1 MSYLRDHIKMV
12 GEHFDN
18 KLYQF
23 IFKNGMDCQFDP
35 ARSFDISPGVKQEC
49 YRNATL
55 TALETSHLTFVEG
68 YVTIYGV
75 PISHAWLVD
84 RTGLVFEPTLR
95 PDDSVDRIA
104 EYFGVPFKTEYVLKA
119 LKKNKVYGLLDPWHS
134 KKTFMRMIEGKENFR
149 ADIKVETGAAV

>member
-12 GEHFDN
+12 GDRFDN

-35 ARSFDISPGVKQEC
+35 TRSFNIAPGVAQGC

-55 TALETSHLTFVEG
+55 VALERGDLTYVEG
-68 YVTIYGV
+68 YATVHGV

-84 RTGLVFEPTLR
+84 RTGLVLEPTLR
-95 PDDSVDRIA
+95 PKDSADRTIG
-104 EYFGVPFKTEYVLKA
+104 YFGVPFKTEYVLKA
-119 LKKNKVYGLLDPWHS
+119 LKKNKVYG
-134 KKTFMRMIEGKENFR
+134 
-149 ADIKVETGAAV
+149 